1 MCGLAGF
8 VSSAARLRVLHCRLT
23 PCSLLCQLVR
33 RPLELVTGHRG
44 TADLSGVGQGE
55 LAHGH
60 DQAFSGS
67 KAFELNAVCSDFVL
81 DYEAFCTI
89 HMLAK
94 ALDTPFS
101 FFGLLSPIY
110 CHCKLLNGSGLRKTA
125 VDIAEKLLDA
135 IVIDV
140 SPSAL
145 SADPLQPAK
154 HKIMRWW
161 VRAQRNRTQ
170 QVLDFAVDFV
180 EHFRCDWKVF
190 PPKLLV
196 PEPVSK
202 ERADKLKSSYKAAL
216 RRILYSK
223 SFTIPI
229 PAKFRGVWEAALESL
244 LASVLHDLH
253 GRTLVRLLGNE
264 KLHAILQV
272 GLEWS
277 TGWIRRMLLVQHP
290 LSSYLGPL
298 R

>member
-1 MCGLAGF
+1 M
-8 VSSAARLRVLHCRLT
+8 
-23 PCSLLCQLVR
+23 
-33 RPLELVTGHRG
+33 
-44 TADLSGVGQGE
+44 
-55 LAHGH
+55 
-60 DQAFSGS
+60 
-67 KAFELNAVCSDFVL
+67 
-81 DYEAFCTI
+81 
-89 HMLAK
+89 
-94 ALDTPFS
+94 
-101 FFGLLSPIY
+101 
-110 CHCKLLNGSGLRKTA
+110 
-125 VDIAEKLLDA
+125 DA

-145 SADPLQPAK
+145 SADPLQPVK

-180 EHFRCDWKVF
+180 ENFRCDWKVF

-202 ERADKLKSSYKAAL
+202 ERADKLKPSYKAAL

-290 LSSYLGPL
+290 LSSYLGLL